1 MTGEAIHKPEIHN
14 KFIIKNHSST
24 RFRVQEQEKVNRSFT
39 KKVPE
44 KEKEKEASLDATFF
58 EYSRKFAE
66 ANLTPIPEKDTL
78 EPKY

>member
-1 MTGEAIHKPEIHN
+1 
-14 KFIIKNHSST
+14 
-24 RFRVQEQEKVNRSFT
+24 
-39 KKVPE
+39 VPE